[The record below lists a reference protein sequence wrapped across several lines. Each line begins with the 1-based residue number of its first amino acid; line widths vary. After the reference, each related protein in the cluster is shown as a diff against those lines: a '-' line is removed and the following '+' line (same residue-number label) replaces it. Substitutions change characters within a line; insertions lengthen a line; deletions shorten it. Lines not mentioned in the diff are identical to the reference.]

1 MHLQIICIFQNK
13 CYYNKYQRNVNGK
26 IQKLIFM
33 TIGKCRAPFN
43 YVPEEGLEAIKKVLA
58 ENAAKGLN

>member
-33 TIGKCRAPFN
+33 IFTKSKGEKP
-43 YVPEEGLEAIKKVLA
+43 VLRLFTRFIT
-58 ENAAKGLN
+58 GVS